1 MLGHID
7 RRGNKQRDLWNIAID
22 HATNLLLQDA
32 GFVLPKDASA
42 DRHFHG
48 MTAEAI
54 YDHLI
59 NSSDS
64 TKPAPGK
71 KTSAQGSESRL
82 QAEGGHDLHVDPSD
96 PEGAATRS
104 AGYPTSIERRRI
116 REKLSSDLALKLTG
130 SEAGYFAEEIQRA
143 KNTQVDWT
151 QLLVFFVTGLRRNDY
166 RLFPFNKKHLWRHL

>member
-1 MLGHID
+1 MLGYID
-7 RRGNKQRDLWNIAID
+7 RRGNKQRDLWNID

-32 GFVLPKDASA
+32 GFVLPKAALA
-42 DRHFHG
+42 DRHFYG

-64 TKPAPGK
+64 TKLAPGK

-82 QAEGGHDLHVDPSD
+82 QAEGGRVLHVDSFD

-116 REKLSSDLALKLTG
+116 REELSRDLASKLTG
-130 SEAGYFAEEIQRA
+130 LEDGYFAE
-143 KNTQVDWT
+143 
-151 QLLVFFVTGLRRNDY
+151 
-166 RLFPFNKKHLWRHL
+166 

>member
-64 TKPAPGK
+64 TKPAAGK
-71 KTSAQGSESRL
+71 KPSAQGCESRR
-82 QAEGGHDLHVDPSD
+82 QAEG
-96 PEGAATRS
+96 
-104 AGYPTSIERRRI
+104 
-116 REKLSSDLALKLTG
+116 
-130 SEAGYFAEEIQRA
+130 
-143 KNTQVDWT
+143 
-151 QLLVFFVTGLRRNDY
+151 
-166 RLFPFNKKHLWRHL
+166 

>member
-1 MLGHID
+1 VLGHID
-7 RRGNKQRDLWNIAID
+7 RRGNKPRDLWNIAID
-22 HATNLLLQDA
+22 HATNFLLHGA

-71 KTSAQGSESRL
+71 KTSTQGSESRL

-96 PEGAATRS
+96 PEGAAMRS
-104 AGYPTSIERRRI
+104 SGYST
-116 REKLSSDLALKLTG
+116 SSDLASKLTG

-143 KNTQVDWT
+143 KNAQIDWT
-151 QLLVFFVTGLRRNDY
+151 QLLVFL
-166 RLFPFNKKHLWRHL
+166 